1 MVFYTQSRFCI
12 SSLDTIGDG
21 FRLKDLRI
29 FILSAHHSNRNPCY
43 PVSPC
48 CLVGE
53 KMILFFMVV
62 AKSAALP
69 FSVAHIFKINPPE
82 EKIPCLLKLLL
93 TTITNSWLSLFHRLK
108 SKDQNFPSGGPG
120 WWTSTRPIG
129 VQASTGLTQNMTSR
143 SGEETLHAHEAK
155 LLSRKERSLAAKLVK
170 LWPGIQALLN
180 IIYIIKHL
188 RKWLST
194 NTTHYYTTS
203 VDQWPI

>member
-62 AKSAALP
+62 AKSAALL

-93 TTITNSWLSLFHRLK
+93 TTITNS
-108 SKDQNFPSGGPG
+108 
-120 WWTSTRPIG
+120 
-129 VQASTGLTQNMTSR
+129 
-143 SGEETLHAHEAK
+143 
-155 LLSRKERSLAAKLVK
+155 
-170 LWPGIQALLN
+170 
-180 IIYIIKHL
+180 
-188 RKWLST
+188 
-194 NTTHYYTTS
+194 
-203 VDQWPI
+203 